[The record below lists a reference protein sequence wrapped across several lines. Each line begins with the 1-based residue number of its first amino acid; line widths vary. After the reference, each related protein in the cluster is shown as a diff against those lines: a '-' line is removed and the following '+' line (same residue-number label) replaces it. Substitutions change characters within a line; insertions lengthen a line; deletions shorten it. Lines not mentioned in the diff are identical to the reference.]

1 MYIWCDVLDCMKVFC
16 TLMDMKL
23 MLVDVSFI
31 HCLIALSI
39 MLYNICFILYVNFP
53 LAETLMMIGS
63 FPL

>member
-1 MYIWCDVLDCMKVFC
+1 MFMRCDVLDCMKVFC

-23 MLVDVSFI
+23 MLVDGSFI

-39 MLYNICFILYVNFP
+39 MLYNMCFILYVNFP
-53 LAETLMMIGS
+53 LSETLMMIDS

>member
-1 MYIWCDVLDCMKVFC
+1 MFMRCDVLDCMKALC

-53 LAETLMMIGS
+53 LAETLMMISS